1 MMKTKMNPLE
11 ELRREKEIVRREV
24 VESEQR
30 LGNRW
35 SHLSDNAVP
44 LLLNA
49 AVHGIAGMFGFGHR
63 TERKDARRQIEEPEG
78 PSGIFQTVFNT
89 LVTYY
94 PLIWEI
100 AQPMIIRFVINK
112 IKSLFTRKKK
122 RKRKDD
128 DD

>member
-1 MMKTKMNPLE
+1 MKTKMNPLE
-11 ELRREKEIVRREV
+11 ELRQEKEIVRREV
-24 VESEQR
+24 AESEER
-30 LGNRW
+30 LGDHW
-35 SHLSDNAVP
+35 AHLSDNAVP

-49 AVHGIAGMFGFGHR
+49 AVHGIAGMFGFGR
-63 TERKDARRQIEEPEG
+63 RIEQKDTRKVEEPEG
-78 PSGIFQTVFNT
+78 PVGIFQTIFNS

-100 AQPMIIRFVINK
+100 AQPMILRFVINK
-112 IKSLFTRKKK
+112 IKSLFTRKKR

>member
-1 MMKTKMNPLE
+1 MMKNKTNPLE

-24 VESEQR
+24 AESEAR
-30 LGNRW
+30 LGDRW

-63 TERKDARRQIEEPEG
+63 SERKDARQIEGAEG
-78 PSGIFQTVFNT
+78 SGGIFQTVFNS

-94 PLIWEI
+94 PLIWEV
-100 AQPMIIRFVINK
+100 AQPMIIRFVINR

>member
-11 ELRREKEIVRREV
+11 ELRQEKEIVRREV
-24 VESEQR
+24 AESEER
-30 LGNRW
+30 LGDQW
-35 SHLSDNAVP
+35 AHLSDNAVP

-49 AVHGIAGMFGFGHR
+49 AVHGIAGMFGFGR
-63 TERKDARRQIEEPEG
+63 RAEQKDARRIEEPEG
-78 PSGIFQTVFNT
+78 PSGIFQTVFNS
-89 LVTYY
+89 LITYY

-100 AQPMIIRFVINK
+100 AQPMIIRFVINR

-122 RKRKDD
+122 KKRKDD